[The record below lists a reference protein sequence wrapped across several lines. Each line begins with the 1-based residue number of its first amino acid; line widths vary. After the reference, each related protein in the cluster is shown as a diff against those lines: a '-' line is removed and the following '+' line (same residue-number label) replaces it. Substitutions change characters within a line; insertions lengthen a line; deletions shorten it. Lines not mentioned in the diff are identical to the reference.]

1 MSTLHPIRSLHR
13 PSPQAPRPHP
23 VTLLAAWLL
32 LALAAS
38 MPLVQLQPTLA
49 WHDQQRLVQVALLAL
64 APLLLLSPYTA
75 PWPARAGSVGLLA
88 AVLALGLASAWA
100 AAHPAWALLEISL
113 LLGCLGL
120 ALAVRGLRLRAPGLD
135 GALLLAAFMLCA
147 GIGLQ
152 FLVAYASAITQPEL
166 GLRVWDML
174 GGFSNPRFFGQV
186 ATLLLPLLLLGWFF
200 APAQW
205 PRRCAWL
212 LGGLAVLTWA
222 VVLSTGTRGTV
233 LALGTSAVLLACLGP
248 LGRRVALGL
257 LLTGLLGAGLSW
269 LLFTVLP
276 PLLLADPT
284 TFNHPASRLTFSLS
298 GRELIWNL
306 AWDMIRQQPLLGVG
320 PMHFAAHPNP
330 VAAHPHNALLQ
341 GAAEWGLPAALLL
354 LAWLGRAYW
363 QLLRRCV
370 RAAVPQGDASAALR
384 MGLLA
389 SLTGAA
395 TQSLVDGVLVMPT
408 TLVWLCVL
416 AGWAWALCEPPA
428 LSAAQSTAT
437 RAPLGPPAQGPMH
450 PGTWR
455 ARLWLALPFLLASLY
470 LVWSV
475 AQQLP
480 YLHWPEHSGWSPI
493 GLGLSPFPRF
503 WSHGM
508 IE

>member
-75 PWPARAGSVGLLA
+75 PWSPRPVSLGLLA
-88 AVLALGLASAWA
+88 AVLGLGLASAWA

-120 ALAVRGLRLRAPGLD
+120 ALAVRGLRLHAPGLD

-152 FLVAYASAITQPEL
+152 FLVAYASALAQPEL
-166 GLRVWDML
+166 GLHVLAML

-186 ATLLLPLLLLGWFF
+186 ATLLLPLLLLGWAF

-205 PRRCAWL
+205 PRRWAWL
-212 LGGLAVLTWA
+212 LGALAVLTWA

-233 LALGTSAVLLACLGP
+233 LALGTSAALLACLGP

-257 LLTGLLGAGLSW
+257 LLTGLLGACLSW

-354 LAWLGRAYW
+354 IAWLGRAYW
-363 QLLRRCV
+363 QLLRRCH
-370 RAAVPQGDASAALR
+370 RAALPLAGDSNPALR
-384 MGLLA
+384 MALLA

-408 TLVWLCVL
+408 TLVWLCLL
-416 AGWAWALCEPPA
+416 AGWAWALCE
-428 LSAAQSTAT
+428 
-437 RAPLGPPAQGPMH
+437 RNAPLQPA
-450 PGTWR
+450 TWR

-480 YLHWPEHSGWSPI
+480 YLHWPEHSGWNPI

-508 IE
+508 IEASP

>member
-1 MSTLHPIRSLHR
+1 MPHPSLI
-13 PSPQAPRPHP
+13 RPHP
-23 VTLLAAWLL
+23 FTLFAAWLL
-32 LALAAS
+32 LGLAAS
-38 MPLVQLQPTLA
+38 MPLLQLQPPLA

-64 APLLLLSPYTA
+64 APLLLLSPCTA
-75 PWPARAGSVGLLA
+75 PWAARPGSVGLLA
-88 AVLALGLASAWA
+88 AVLGLGLASAWA
-100 AAHPAWALLEISL
+100 AAHPAWALLEVSL

-152 FLVAYASAITQPEL
+152 FLVSYASAMAQPEL
-166 GLRVWDML
+166 GLHVLAML

-186 ATLLLPLLLLGWFF
+186 ATLLLPLLLLGWAF

-212 LGGLAVLTWA
+212 LGALAVLTWA

-257 LLTGLLGAGLSW
+257 LLSGLLGALLSW

-276 PLLLADPT
+276 LLLLADPT
-284 TFNHPASRLTFSLS
+284 TFHHPASRLTLSLS
-298 GRELIWNL
+298 GREVIWSL

-330 VAAHPHNALLQ
+330 IAAHPHNALLQ

-363 QLLRRCV
+363 QLLRRCH
-370 RAAVPQGDASAALR
+370 RAALPLPGDTHPALR
-384 MGLLA
+384 MALLA

-416 AGWAWALCEPPA
+416 AGWAWALCERAAPPAAGKLARTAVAGAAIFARQPLPSLERGATTA
-428 LSAAQSTAT
+428 LSALARAQ
-437 RAPLGPPAQGPMH
+437 RLAPH
-450 PGTWR
+450 R
-455 ARLWLALPFLLASLY
+455 ARAIALPALLEPRHDRTQPLTQPP
-470 LVWSV
+470 V
-475 AQQLP
+475 
-480 YLHWPEHSGWSPI
+480 HHS
-493 GLGLSPFPRF
+493 
-503 WSHGM
+503 
-508 IE
+508 